1 MPTVV
6 NTNTLSMTAARHYS
20 AAQTHAS
27 NSAER
32 ISTSVRVN
40 SALDDAA
47 GMALMNRLG
56 KTSLVMDQIIQN
68 ATDGISLVHVAE
80 GAMEEVQ
87 TMITRLRELTIQAA
101 NDTMTA
107 TDRQILKNEA
117 DQLIYEIDRIQA
129 NTNWNGINLLDGTF
143 TGQKIHVTP
152 NGVTNDIDLTIE
164 NTDSATLFDD
174 VQQFVN
180 GDFSSSTYTTVTD
193 GSGTYDSIDGWRI
206 YKTQVDLGSTQI
218 GGFTSPESPVYPAAN
233 TDQDSGTSINIAS
246 TGSWAIGSDGIQLNT
261 GSMTIT
267 SYGVVHGPYLISED
281 YIEIK
286 GGSTISFDWSAVS
299 GGDDYDVYGYL
310 LKDDGTTIEL
320 LDSQGRSGSS
330 TYSQALANA
339 DEGNYKFVFVAGT
352 FDASG
357 GRAAGASFKIDNV
370 NVTKPANQN
379 TMIDYTDQTTIGE
392 TLARIDGA
400 SERLSNRRLYL
411 GVQASRLE
419 NVVGNALMEGEQH
432 KSTEANGYGA
442 DYAKEVAELTKN
454 QLLMK
459 AVSAMIAQ
467 ANISPKLA
475 TMLVKK

>member
-6 NTNTLSMTAARHYS
+6 NTNTISMTAARLYG
-20 AAQTHAS
+20 AAQTNAS
-27 NSAER
+27 QSSER
-32 ISTSVRVN
+32 ISTSLRVN
-40 SALDDAA
+40 SSFDDAA
-47 GMALMNRLG
+47 GISLMNGLG

-107 TDRQILKNEA
+107 VDRQILKNEA

-129 NTNWNGINLLDGTF
+129 VTNWNGINLLDGTF

-152 NGVTNDIDLTIE
+152 NGVQNDIDLSIE
-164 NTDSATLFDD
+164 NTDAATLFDD

-180 GDFSSSTYTTVTD
+180 GDFSSSSYTTVTD

-206 YKTQVDLGSTQI
+206 YKQQVDLGTTQI
-218 GGFTSPESPVYPAAN
+218 GGYTSPESPVYPGSSPGNDN
-233 TDQDSGTSINIAS
+233 TDTVNIAS
-246 TGSWAIGSDGIQLNT
+246 SGSWSIGNEGIQLNT

-267 SYGVVHGPYLISED
+267 SFGVVHGPYLISEN

-286 GGSTISFDWSAVS
+286 GGSTVSFDWKAVS

-310 LKDDGTTIEL
+310 LKDDGSTIQL
-320 LDSQGRSGSS
+320 LDSQGRTGGA
-330 TYSQALANA
+330 TYSQLVADA

-357 GRAAGASFKIDNV
+357 GTAAGASFKIDNV
-370 NVTKPANQN
+370 NVEKPSNQN
-379 TMIDYTDQTTIGE
+379 TMIDYTDRTTIGE

-400 SERLSNRRLYL
+400 SERLGNRRLYL
-411 GVQASRLE
+411 GVQANRLE
-419 NVVGNALMEGEQH
+419 NVVGNALMEAEKH
-432 KSTEANGYGA
+432 KATEANGYGA